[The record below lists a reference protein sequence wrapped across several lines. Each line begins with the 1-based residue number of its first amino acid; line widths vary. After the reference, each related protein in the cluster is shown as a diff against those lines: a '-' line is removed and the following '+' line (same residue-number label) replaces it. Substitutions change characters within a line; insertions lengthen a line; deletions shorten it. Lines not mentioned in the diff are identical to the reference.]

1 MSATSATRPT
11 VVVTR
16 PREQAAAWVEA
27 LGAAGWP
34 VVALPLI
41 EIAPAVEP
49 PVLRMAIDGWRGVD
63 AVLFV
68 SPAAV
73 AVLRQAQVP
82 PPAAPVRC
90 WAPGAGTADALRAWG
105 VAPAAIDQ
113 PPPEAAQ
120 MDTDALWPVV
130 APQVRPGWRL
140 RVVRGISAD
149 GHEGRDALLQR
160 CRERGATVET
170 VTAYRRQR
178 PRWDAAQ
185 RQAAERLVG
194 PDAIWLF
201 SSSEAI
207 GHLRTLLPDAPWS
220 AARALVTHPRI
231 AAAARALGVGQVAT
245 SRPALPEVV
254 QALESMA

>member
-1 MSATSATRPT
+1 MGAISTTRPT

-16 PREQAAAWVEA
+16 PRDQAATWVEA
-27 LGAAGWP
+27 LSAAGWP

-41 EIAPAVEP
+41 EIVPAVEP
-49 PVLRMAIDGWRGVD
+49 AALRTAIDGWRGVD
-63 AVLFV
+63 AVLVV

-82 PPAAPVRC
+82 PPVGPVRC

-105 VAPAAIDQ
+105 VTPAAIDQ

-140 RVVRGISAD
+140 RVVRGVSAD

-160 CRERGATVET
+160 CRERVVTVET

-178 PRWDAAQ
+178 PCWDAAQ

-207 GHLRTLLPDAPWS
+207 SHLQALLPGAPWS

-231 AAAARALGVGQVAT
+231 AAAARALGVGQVVT
-245 SRPALPEVV
+245 SRPVLPEVV